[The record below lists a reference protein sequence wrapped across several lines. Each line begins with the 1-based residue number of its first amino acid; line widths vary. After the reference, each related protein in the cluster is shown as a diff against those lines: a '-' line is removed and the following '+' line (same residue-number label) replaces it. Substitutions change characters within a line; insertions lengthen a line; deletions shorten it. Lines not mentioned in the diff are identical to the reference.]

1 MELEMILGYTTHNKQ
16 TVSIK
21 IRNVR
26 RQKGGIPDADGW
38 TPEPAFVSAF
48 RRFIYKYGNRVADQL
63 EVSERTARTLVSQ
76 LDELL
81 CRNGAAIERRRGL
94 GLRLCVKE
102 PERYQEF
109 IKGRTSAL
117 LPETG
122 KERIEFILA
131 RLFAAASGVKA
142 EELCERL
149 YISRK
154 TLSLDLK
161 GVEQYLNKHH
171 LALER
176 KPYYG
181 LKIQGDEFS
190 IRLCMSAAFYEF
202 NDQWFK
208 EIYHT
213 FWDGEQIRN
222 EILSS
227 VKQCGE
233 TIYEMDIPNIVLQVQ
248 IALYRWGRGCVIP
261 LEEMKHSDLL
271 HEGDIRAARLCAE
284 GLKEAFG
291 ICLPVPEIK
300 YMAIQLLGKKKIL
313 AGDRSSVFTD
323 MEINQ
328 LVNRMLES
336 VKQTYNLDLA
346 SDFDLNTSLRLHM
359 VSLRIRLQ
367 YRLKMDNPILK
378 EIKEVYSFPYAV
390 AAHAS
395 TVLSEYFHTIVPEA
409 EIGYLAL
416 CFALSL
422 KRQDRQRYKRNIL
435 LVCASG
441 SGSAKLF
448 EYRFREMFGD
458 YLDRVEACD
467 IGSLASWDFSNIDY
481 VFSTVPVKT
490 AIPVPVCQVQYFFD
504 RHNAGEVERLLKSSR
519 KGGIRSYFDRSLFFT
534 NIKGNS
540 REEILHELCG
550 CIRRVRELP
559 PDFEDSVR
567 KRENLMQTDFCPQI
581 AIPHPYQPVTKDTFV
596 CVALLEKPVLWH
608 IYEVQVV
615 FLLSVSVN
623 KENLEEF
630 YRIAPSFM
638 MDEGCMNHLLETRS
652 YDTLMDIID
661 WAERDEL
668 QNR

>member
-1 MELEMILGYTTHNKQ
+1 MYGGRREEYRMQMDGRLNRLLSVLSEDLYINMET
-16 TVSIK
+16 
-21 IRNVR
+21 
-26 RQKGGIPDADGW
+26 
-38 TPEPAFVSAF
+38 
-48 RRFIYKYGNRVADQL
+48 VADQL
-63 EVSERTARTLVSQ
+63 EVSERMARTLVSQ

-131 RLFAAASGVKA
+131 RLFADASGVKA

-202 NDQWFK
+202 SDQWFK

-313 AGDRSSVFTD
+313 AGDRSSVFID

-519 KGGIRSYFDRSLFFT
+519 KGGIRSYFDRSLF
-534 NIKGNS
+534 
-540 REEILHELCG
+540 
-550 CIRRVRELP
+550 LP
-559 PDFEDSVR
+559 
-567 KRENLMQTDFCPQI
+567 I
-581 AIPHPYQPVTKDTFV
+581 
-596 CVALLEKPVLWH
+596 
-608 IYEVQVV
+608 
-615 FLLSVSVN
+615 
-623 KENLEEF
+623 
-630 YRIAPSFM
+630 
-638 MDEGCMNHLLETRS
+638 
-652 YDTLMDIID
+652 
-661 WAERDEL
+661 
-668 QNR
+668 

>member
-1 MELEMILGYTTHNKQ
+1 MQMDGRLNRLLSVLSEDLYINMET
-16 TVSIK
+16 
-21 IRNVR
+21 
-26 RQKGGIPDADGW
+26 
-38 TPEPAFVSAF
+38 
-48 RRFIYKYGNRVADQL
+48 VADQL

-131 RLFAAASGVKA
+131 RLFADASGVKA

-202 NDQWFK
+202 SDQWFK

-313 AGDRSSVFTD
+313 AGDRSSVFID

-519 KGGIRSYFDRSLFFT
+519 KGGIRSYFDRSLFFYK
-534 NIKGNS
+534 IK
-540 REEILHELCG
+540 
-550 CIRRVRELP
+550 
-559 PDFEDSVR
+559 
-567 KRENLMQTDFCPQI
+567 
-581 AIPHPYQPVTKDTFV
+581 
-596 CVALLEKPVLWH
+596 
-608 IYEVQVV
+608 
-615 FLLSVSVN
+615 
-623 KENLEEF
+623 
-630 YRIAPSFM
+630 
-638 MDEGCMNHLLETRS
+638 
-652 YDTLMDIID
+652 
-661 WAERDEL
+661 
-668 QNR
+668 

>member
-1 MELEMILGYTTHNKQ
+1 MYGGRREEYRMQMDGRLNRILSVLSEDLYINMET
-16 TVSIK
+16 
-21 IRNVR
+21 
-26 RQKGGIPDADGW
+26 
-38 TPEPAFVSAF
+38 
-48 RRFIYKYGNRVADQL
+48 VADQL

-131 RLFAAASGVKA
+131 RLFADASGVKA

-202 NDQWFK
+202 SDQWFK

-313 AGDRSSVFTD
+313 AGDRSSVFID

-550 CIRRVRELP
+550 RIRRVRELP

>member
-1 MELEMILGYTTHNKQ
+1 MYGGRREEYRMQMDGRLNRLLSVLSEDLYINMET
-16 TVSIK
+16 
-21 IRNVR
+21 
-26 RQKGGIPDADGW
+26 
-38 TPEPAFVSAF
+38 
-48 RRFIYKYGNRVADQL
+48 VADQM

-131 RLFAAASGVKA
+131 RLFADASGVKA

-176 KPYYG
+176 K
-181 LKIQGDEFS
+181 QGDEFS

-202 NDQWFK
+202 SDQWFK

-313 AGDRSSVFTD
+313 AGDRSSVFID

-550 CIRRVRELP
+550 RIRRVRELP

>member
-1 MELEMILGYTTHNKQ
+1 MYGGRREEYRMQMDGRLNRLLSVLSEDLYINMET
-16 TVSIK
+16 
-21 IRNVR
+21 
-26 RQKGGIPDADGW
+26 
-38 TPEPAFVSAF
+38 
-48 RRFIYKYGNRVADQL
+48 VADQL

-131 RLFAAASGVKA
+131 RLFADASGVKA

-202 NDQWFK
+202 SDQWFK

-313 AGDRSSVFTD
+313 AGDRSSVFID

-395 TVLSEYFHTIVPEA
+395 TVVLSEYFHTIVPEA

-550 CIRRVRELP
+550 RIRRVRELP

>member
-1 MELEMILGYTTHNKQ
+1 MYGGRREEYRMQMDGRLNRLLSVLSEDLYINME
-16 TVSIK
+16 TVS
-21 IRNVR
+21 
-26 RQKGGIPDADGW
+26 
-38 TPEPAFVSAF
+38 
-48 RRFIYKYGNRVADQL
+48 DQM

-131 RLFAAASGVKA
+131 RLFADASGVKA

-202 NDQWFK
+202 SDQWFK

-313 AGDRSSVFTD
+313 AGDRSSVFID

-504 RHNAGEVERLLKSSR
+504 RHNAGEVERLLK
-519 KGGIRSYFDRSLFFT
+519 GGIRSYFDRSLFFT

>member
-1 MELEMILGYTTHNKQ
+1 MYEGRREEYRMQMDGRLNRLLSVLSEDLYINMET
-16 TVSIK
+16 
-21 IRNVR
+21 
-26 RQKGGIPDADGW
+26 
-38 TPEPAFVSAF
+38 
-48 RRFIYKYGNRVADQL
+48 VADQM

-109 IKGRTSAL
+109 IKGRTLAL
-117 LPETG
+117 LPETR

-313 AGDRSSVFTD
+313 AGDRSSVFID

-409 EIGYLAL
+409 EIGY
-416 CFALSL
+416 LSL

-550 CIRRVRELP
+550 RIRRVRELP

>member
-1 MELEMILGYTTHNKQ
+1 M
-16 TVSIK
+16 
-21 IRNVR
+21 
-26 RQKGGIPDADGW
+26 
-38 TPEPAFVSAF
+38 
-48 RRFIYKYGNRVADQL
+48 
-63 EVSERTARTLVSQ
+63 
-76 LDELL
+76 
-81 CRNGAAIERRRGL
+81 
-94 GLRLCVKE
+94 
-102 PERYQEF
+102 
-109 IKGRTSAL
+109 
-117 LPETG
+117 
-122 KERIEFILA
+122 
-131 RLFAAASGVKA
+131 
-142 EELCERL
+142 
-149 YISRK
+149 
-154 TLSLDLK
+154 
-161 GVEQYLNKHH
+161 
-171 LALER
+171 
-176 KPYYG
+176 
-181 LKIQGDEFS
+181 
-190 IRLCMSAAFYEF
+190 
-202 NDQWFK
+202 
-208 EIYHT
+208 
-213 FWDGEQIRN
+213 
-222 EILSS
+222 
-227 VKQCGE
+227 
-233 TIYEMDIPNIVLQVQ
+233 
-248 IALYRWGRGCVIP
+248 
-261 LEEMKHSDLL
+261 
-271 HEGDIRAARLCAE
+271 
-284 GLKEAFG
+284 
-291 ICLPVPEIK
+291 
-300 YMAIQLLGKKKIL
+300 
-313 AGDRSSVFTD
+313 
-323 MEINQ
+323 
-328 LVNRMLES
+328 
-336 VKQTYNLDLA
+336 
-346 SDFDLNTSLRLHM
+346 
-359 VSLRIRLQ
+359 
-367 YRLKMDNPILK
+367 
-378 EIKEVYSFPYAV
+378 